1 MATYEFLCRRD
12 GVITVRLPVGQAP
25 ASLTCPGCHESARRL
40 FSIPHVRIGDSR
52 ARRVIA
58 ATEATASEPAVVAAP
73 SGRRLS
79 PTRRPSADPRTAML
93 PSP

>member
-1 MATYEFLCRRD
+1 MATYEFLCRSD
-12 GVITVRLPVGQAP
+12 GLISVRLPIGQAP
-25 ASLTCPGCHESARRL
+25 ESLSCPGCHEPARRR
-40 FSIPHVRIGDSR
+40 FSIPQLRIGDSR

-58 ATEATASEPAVVAAP
+58 ATEDTASEPAVVAAP
-73 SGRRLS
+73 HGRRLS

>member
-1 MATYEFLCRRD
+1 MATYEFLCPRD
-12 GVITVRLPVGQAP
+12 GVITVSLPLGQAP

-52 ARRVIA
+52 ARRIIA
-58 ATEATASEPAVVAAP
+58 ATEASASEPTVVTAP
-73 SGRRLS
+73 HGRLLS